1 MTDVRKLTVH
11 EDARGWVAEIL
22 RAEQTDGHIKGQ
34 FYVTVAKPGIT
45 KAKHYHTRKTEWFCA
60 ISGSGVIRLKDTK
73 TGKTDEV
80 NIGEHNMVVVKV
92 PAHFAHS
99 IINTGKKDLVVLG
112 YITETFN
119 PADPDTFPYEL

>member
-22 RAEQTDGHIKGQ
+22 RPEHTDGHIKGQ

-60 ISGSGVIRLKDTK
+60 ISGSGVIRLKDIE
-73 TGKTDEV
+73 TGKITDGKV
-80 NIGEHNMVVVKV
+80 GKGNMVVVKV
-92 PAHFAHS
+92 VPNVAHS
-99 IINTGKKDLVVLG
+99 IINTGDEDLVVLG
-112 YITETFN
+112 YITEPFN
-119 PADPDTFPYEL
+119 EKDPDTFPCEL